1 MLRLILN
8 KYFISIALVF
18 GAVYYVRNH
27 YDYEDL
33 LVVAAKDEG
42 NPRSQQI
49 EYYVGMIYYMRGDYP
64 RSLKAFNQLLLNHP
78 TSYYAPR
85 ALARAGLSYKEFNKY
100 PEAREMYHKFLVYF
114 PDHTLK
120 SVVQKRWTHIKFQ
133 RGEDIHG
140 HLDEVYEEIPEKGKP
155 D

>member
-1 MLRLILN
+1 MMKILLN
-8 KYFISIALVF
+8 KWSILIMIIC
-18 GAVYYVRNH
+18 GSVYYVRNH

-42 NPRSQQI
+42 HPRSVQV

-64 RSLKAFNQLLLNHP
+64 RSIKAFDQLLRNHP

-85 ALARAGLSYKEFNKY
+85 ALARAGMAYKESNQY
-100 PEAREMYHKFLVYF
+100 DHAREMYHKYLTYF
-114 PDHTLK
+114 PDHSMK
-120 SVVQKRWTHIKFQ
+120 STVMKRWTHIKFQ
-133 RGEDIHG
+133 RGQEIHF
-140 HLDEVYEEIPEKGKP
+140 HLDEVYEEIPERGKP